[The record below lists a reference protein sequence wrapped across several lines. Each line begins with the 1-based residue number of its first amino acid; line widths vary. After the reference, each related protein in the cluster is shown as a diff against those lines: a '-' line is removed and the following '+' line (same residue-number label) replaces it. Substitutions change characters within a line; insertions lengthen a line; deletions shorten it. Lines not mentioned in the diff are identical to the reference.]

1 MNTYAMVANKIVID
15 VVSALEA
22 PQWPPTTDG
31 HEVTAIQCDLNV
43 ERGML
48 YDSETGSFSMPP
60 DTEPPETPVD
70 DEKSQLDRIE
80 EKLDAIAEGA
90 VNQELEQYYATVN
103 AALTGGV

>member
-1 MNTYAMVANKIVID
+1 MNMYAMVANKIVID
-15 VVSALEA
+15 VISALEA

-31 HEVTAIQCDLNV
+31 HEVTAILCDLNV

-48 YDSETGSFSMPP
+48 YDAETDSFSTPL
-60 DTEPPETPVD
+60 DVETPETPAD

-90 VNQELEQYYATVN
+90 INQELEQYYATVN
-103 AALTGGV
+103 EALTGGV